1 MGLPVGFD
9 QVMQEHHDR
18 RGVAAEVQL
27 SKQIFDNPIRYEYL
41 LQSYSPMSLGVA
53 FGLSLVITAAPT
65 LFEAATPSITGSS
78 FAAGFDSLRTSSIVM
93 IWGLCMLQ
101 LPFMLMSG
109 YYLRSKNRQA
119 FSVSYWIQS
128 MLQFTWLQLLAF
140 YTVPMFP
147 LIGVA
152 LLFGLFFGWVF
163 NDCLAMYDARHVK
176 LQYLLAFPIFNLM
189 LLVID
194 LAGGDGLIYAWTV
207 NSQYFFNVLALQLA
221 LVMLTQAIISVI
233 GRHIYDHDLRLLQQ
247 SALLQELAGM
257 RSERAVLEQTWGLL
271 AKGLTASRFS
281 HDINSVV
288 MLLQNSVD
296 EFRRELGAP
305 GIGRHKRVLAPN
317 WSNLDMA
324 QNNLIWSVDRID
336 SMARELASSVRREKA
351 CEMVGVDSLVTKS
364 LSDMKDMLRGHQ
376 ITPPEVLKELEQ
388 SGVSVTDGHTSA
400 IANLLSNG
408 VQQAPGEPIE
418 VRGISVNEW
427 YYLLSIRDRGVSPEE
442 RPEAVRNIVNAL
454 SLDADEDSPR
464 RSRHYAGYGLG
475 LMMAKILVIRYDGWV
490 GVSIPDEGP
499 GIVMNIVLP
508 RCNPREIPK
517 EEKYPE
523 RVMELMGIDALNVT
537 EIPTLDLPSSFA

>member
-1 MGLPVGFD
+1 MS
-9 QVMQEHHDR
+9 
-18 RGVAAEVQL
+18 AEVQL
-27 SKQIFDNPIRYEYL
+27 SKRIFDNPIRYEYL
-41 LQSYSPMSLGVA
+41 LQSYSPVSLGVA
-53 FGLSLVITAAPT
+53 FGLSLLITAAPT
-65 LFEAATPSITGSS
+65 LFEAATPSVAGSS
-78 FAAGFDSLRTSSIVM
+78 FAAGFDGGMSTSAFVLVWSLC
-93 IWGLCMLQ
+93 LLQ
-101 LPFMLMSG
+101 LPFMLLSG
-109 YYLRSKNRQA
+109 HYLRSRSRKA
-119 FSVSYWIQS
+119 FSVSYWVQS

-140 YTVPMFP
+140 YTMPTFP

-176 LQYLLAFPIFNLM
+176 LQYLLAFPLFNLF
-189 LLVID
+189 LIGID
-194 LAGGDGLIYAWTV
+194 LFGGHGLIYAWSV
-207 NSQYFFNVLALQLA
+207 NAQYFFNVLALQLA

-296 EFRRELGAP
+296 EFRRELGSP

-317 WSNLDMA
+317 WANLDMA

-336 SMARELASSVRREKA
+336 SMARELATSVRREKA
-351 CEMVGVDSLVTKS
+351 CEMVGIESLMIKS

-376 ITPPEVLKELEQ
+376 ISAPEVIQDLET

-408 VQQAPGEPIE
+408 VQQAPGESIE
-418 VRGISVNEW
+418 LRGVSVSDW
-427 YYLLSIRDRGVSPEE
+427 YYLLSIRDRGVSPAE
-442 RPEAVRNIVNAL
+442 RGEAVRNIVNAL
-454 SLDADEDSPR
+454 SLDGDEEGAR
-464 RSRHYAGYGLG
+464 RSSRYKGYGLG
-475 LMMAKILVIRYDGWV
+475 LMMAKILVVRYGGWV

-508 RCNPREIPK
+508 RCNTREIPK
-517 EEKYPE
+517 EEKRPE
-523 RVMELMGIDALNVT
+523 RVMEQIGLEALNIS
-537 EIPTLDLPSSFA
+537 EIPTLDLPSSA